1 VRGLALALGESRS
14 RPREEGKEGDV
25 ELARLVANPMEQLQ
39 AGKALTDE
47 PSCEGVV
54 TSQGEKDPLEK
65 ENLLGSELDVGGS
78 N

>member
-1 VRGLALALGESRS
+1 
-14 RPREEGKEGDV
+14 
-25 ELARLVANPMEQLQ
+25 MEQLQ

-54 TSQGEKDPLEK
+54 TSQGEKDTLEK